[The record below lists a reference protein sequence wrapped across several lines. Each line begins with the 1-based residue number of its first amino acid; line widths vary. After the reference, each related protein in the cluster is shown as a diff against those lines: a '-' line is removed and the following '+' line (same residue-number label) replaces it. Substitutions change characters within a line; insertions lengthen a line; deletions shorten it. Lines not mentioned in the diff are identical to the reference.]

1 MQMRIRM
8 RTKAT
13 KMMRIH
19 NTGLQY
25 SYNEH
30 IITEGVKSR
39 DKWTI
44 PIAIAERDHY
54 FFPEKDAVYQYMHF

>member
-1 MQMRIRM
+1 MCIRM
-8 RTKAT
+8 RIQAT

-19 NTGLQY
+19 DTGLQY
-25 SYNEH
+25 SYSEH
-30 IITEGVKSR
+30 IIAKGVKIR

-54 FFPEKDAVYQYMHF
+54 FFPEKEVVYQYMHF

>member
-1 MQMRIRM
+1 MHMRTRMRIQ
-8 RTKAT
+8 AT

-25 SYNEH
+25 SYSEH

-39 DKWTI
+39 DK
-44 PIAIAERDHY
+44 
-54 FFPEKDAVYQYMHF
+54 